1 MSDPIAKAE
10 RGKRAAG
17 VTHDPAFVQA
27 CERFVSWLDE
37 RVTSAGRGN
46 NVDRLEVEPASTF
59 WLGRLAAEEEILAS
73 DMGDR
78 AERLDPCAIGI
89 RIRPVGPPP
98 WALCAR
104 VQLRAWLKVDRDHAT
119 DPEHRWQRT
128 GPVDEVIQIELTSPR
143 QPTTWGAAPLAKALT
158 ELGADGLRAEVRI
171 EVETRL
177 GVPELVLQLVNTSP
191 AKKAGLADTHLYETS
206 LEISGVAT
214 EPFLLEALPD
224 TFRYERRVDAYG
236 INVGVEAS
244 ESKEETTFRTTDVAT
259 VQTQRPIYWNSA
271 QPEPDLTFET
281 LAADPIGPLQ
291 ELLQALEEWNA
302 DRWSNSSL
310 QGRAVRGGWTAEL
323 MAEATIAAG
332 EAAEE
337 QLRLSRG
344 LTLLRDDP
352 QIRRSFQLMNR
363 AIAYS
368 SRGHYDRWRAFQI
381 GFLLNALNF
390 LAEPASENEIV
401 DTVWFATGGGKTE
414 TYLGLLVTTAFHDRL
429 TGKTTGISA
438 WSRFPLRLLS
448 LQQTQRFAD
457 ALAGAERVRREERIG
472 GDPFSLGFFVGSG
485 GTPNRVVKDSDGD
498 NPDPDSDG
506 MPDRY
511 QVLLHCPFCLRDD
524 RLQMRFDRRFWRL
537 VHECLNDDCPWPER
551 SLPMYVVDQEIFR
564 FLPTVVLGTLDK
576 AASIGMQAAMRGL
589 VGPPLNVCTEQGH
602 GNTYAPRRD
611 RPNGCLVPDCP
622 GGKTG
627 LPMARARYAP
637 SLRLQDELHL
647 LRDSLGAVDSHYE
660 SLLDHLQQELGGH
673 KPKVVASSATLT
685 GHDRQIAVLY
695 RRRGR
700 VFPAQGPSI
709 DESFWTAQTR
719 EPMRR
724 FVAVAPRGVTLEHVS
739 DRTVSVLQEA
749 VRELVHDPLGVSA
762 TVGIDPKFADD
773 LINIYGTDVIYGTSL
788 YDVEAAERSLPSN
801 STAGAINS
809 VQLTGQTDFEDV
821 RTILDSLE
829 DPPDGFDDRI
839 HVVAASSML
848 SHGVDVARLN
858 VMTMLGLPLST
869 AEFIQ
874 TTARVGRRWPG
885 LVYVLHKIGR
895 ERDAQTF
902 RQFQQYVTHGDRFV
916 EPIPIT
922 RRSRRV
928 LRLTMPGIVEARRL
942 HIQEPLS
949 PGQRLTTVNALREYV
964 KAVGVTPGSET
975 ETITAAL
982 GFTGPVDELL
992 QEEIRIWLAAWFAN
1006 LEDPASGI
1014 KWPNRLGRDSPM
1026 RSLRDVETSA
1036 PIHD

>member
-1 MSDPIAKAE
+1 M
-10 RGKRAAG
+10 G
-17 VTHDPAFVQA
+17 PA
-27 CERFVSWLDE
+27 
-37 RVTSAGRGN
+37 
-46 NVDRLEVEPASTF
+46 
-59 WLGRLAAEEEILAS
+59 
-73 DMGDR
+73 
-78 AERLDPCAIGI
+78 
-89 RIRPVGPPP
+89 P
-98 WALCAR
+98 WAFRVR
-104 VQLRAWLKVDRDHAT
+104 VQLRAWIKVERGQAS
-119 DPEHRWQRT
+119 DPDLRWQRT
-128 GPVDEVIQIELTSPR
+128 SPVDEVIEVEMVDTAAS
-143 QPTTWGAAPLAKALT
+143 TTRGSAVLASSLAEK
-158 ELGADGLRAEVRI
+158 GADGLKAEVRVDL
-171 EVETRL
+171 EMRH
-177 GVPELVLQLVNTSP
+177 GQPELVVQLVNTS
-191 AKKAGLADTHLYETS
+191 AANRAGLGDTHLYETA
-206 LEISGVAT
+206 LEISGIKT

-224 TFRYERRVDAYG
+224 SFRYERRVAAYG
-236 INVGVEAS
+236 INVGVDVV
-244 ESKEETTFRTTDVAT
+244 ETADHVTYRTTDVVA
-259 VQTQRPIYWNSA
+259 VQTRRPIYWNSPR
-271 QPEPDLTFET
+271 QQPDLAFET
-281 LAADPIGPLQ
+281 LATDPIRPLQ
-291 ELLQALEEWNA
+291 DLVQALADWNDEHWSERSLH
-302 DRWSNSSL
+302 DRAKHG
-310 QGRAVRGGWTAEL
+310 QWTPEL
-323 MAEATIAAG
+323 AAQARIAAT
-332 EAAEE
+332 EARAE
-337 QLRLSRG
+337 QQRLARG
-344 LTLLRDDP
+344 LQLLRDDP
-352 QIRRSFQLMNR
+352 QIRRAFQLTNR

-368 SRGHYDRWRAFQI
+368 SRGRYDRWRPFQI

-390 LAEPASENEIV
+390 LAEPAVENEIV

-429 TGKTTGISA
+429 TGKSTGISA

-457 ALAGAERVRREERIG
+457 ALAGAERVRREEG
-472 GDPFSLGFFVGSG
+472 VPGAPFSLGFFVGSG
-485 GTPNRVVKDSDGD
+485 GTPNRVVKDADGD

-511 QVLLHCPFCLRDD
+511 QVLLHCPFCFRDD
-524 RLQMRFDRRFWRL
+524 RIQMRFDRRFWRL
-537 VHECLNDDCPWPER
+537 AHECLHEDCPWPER
-551 SLPMYVVDQEIFR
+551 SLPVFVVDQEIFR

-602 GNTYAPRRD
+602 GYTYAPRRD

-622 GGKTG
+622 GSKKG
-627 LPMARARYAP
+627 LPIARQRYAP

-660 SLLDHLQQELGGH
+660 SLLDHLQQALGGQ
-673 KPKVVASSATLT
+673 KAKVVASSATLT
-685 GHDRQIAVLY
+685 GHDRQVAVLY
-695 RRRGR
+695 TRGGR

-709 DESFWTAQTR
+709 DESFWRAQST
-719 EPMRR
+719 EPLRR
-724 FVAVAPRGVTLEHVS
+724 YVAVAPRGVTLEHVN

-749 VRELVHDPLGVSA
+749 IRELLRDPLAICSSVGV
-762 TVGIDPKFADD
+762 DPRFADG
-773 LINIYGTDVIYGTSL
+773 LIDIYGTDVIYGTSL
-788 YDVEAAERSLPSN
+788 YDVEAAERSLASN
-801 STAGAINS
+801 STAGTINS

-821 RTILDSLE
+821 RTILDGLE
-829 DPPDGFDDRI
+829 DPPANFDDRI

-858 VMTMLGLPLST
+858 VMTMLGLPLCT

-949 PGQRLTTVNALREYV
+949 PGQRLTTVSALRDYV
-964 KAVGVTPGSET
+964 KAVGMTPASET
-975 ETITAAL
+975 ETIAAAL
-982 GFTGPVDELL
+982 GFTGPIDELL

-1014 KWPNRLGRDSPM
+1014 KWPNRLGPENPM